1 MVVSLF
7 FCNYNAKKTSE
18 QEMKQESYELF
29 EKGSLDEIVSTI
41 QNELESRNE
50 SPFWAD
56 KVAPFSEAVLSV
68 LIPLREQGLLFNPEG
83 EHEQKLTPELF
94 FRWCDFV
101 SLKMLAFTL
110 NYSNEEGRLV
120 RTKLTP
126 QQCESYKPVDVS
138 TLASYL
144 AKYSVNMENEMY
156 DFPIANYNLHMGV
169 ANVIKS
175 LL

>member
-1 MVVSLF
+1 
-7 FCNYNAKKTSE
+7 
-18 QEMKQESYELF
+18 MKQESYTLF
-29 EKGSLDEIVSTI
+29 ENGSLDEIVLTVET
-41 QNELESRNE
+41 ELQQRNE

-56 KVAPFSEAVLSV
+56 KVAPFTQAVLSV

-83 EHEQKLTPELF
+83 RYEQKLTPELF

-101 SLKMLAFTL
+101 SLKMLAFTIQF
-110 NYSNEEGRLV
+110 SNDANKLV
-120 RTKLTP
+120 RTKLP
-126 QQCESYKPVDVS
+126 EEKSLSYEPIDIE

-144 AKYSVNMENEMY
+144 ARYSVNMEDEHL
-156 DFPIANYNLHMGV
+156 DFPIANYNLHLGV

>member
-1 MVVSLF
+1 M
-7 FCNYNAKKTSE
+7 KK
-18 QEMKQESYELF
+18 ESYELF
-29 EKGSLDEIVSTI
+29 EKGSKEEIVSTI
-41 QNELESRNE
+41 SKELEKRNE

-68 LIPLREQGLLFNPEG
+68 LIPLRSMDLLFNPEG
-83 EHEQKLTPELF
+83 KYESKLTPELF

-101 SLKMLAFTL
+101 SLKMLLFLLAE
-110 NYSNEEGRLV
+110 SNEKGELV
-120 RTKLTP
+120 RTKLP
-126 QQCESYKPVDVS
+126 PEKAKRYEPIDLS

-144 AKYSVNMENEMY
+144 SKYSVNLENEAL
-156 DFPIANYNLHMGV
+156 DFPIANYNLHLGV